1 MNEMNY
7 IVVAVLTLGGV
18 ALLAAV
24 VLYIV
29 CRAGLPSRK
38 TLASRTCRSVC
49 LVPTVAVV
57 ALPDVQP
64 WQKRWSKAPTR
75 EVWTDCAVL

>member
-18 ALLAAV
+18 ALL
-24 VLYIV
+24 
-29 CRAGLPSRK
+29 
-38 TLASRTCRSVC
+38 
-49 LVPTVAVV
+49 
-57 ALPDVQP
+57 DVQP